1 MGFSLSVELVGA
13 KRKTL
18 IGNLFQAPFAL
29 GEAIVALIAMGI
41 RDWKTFQIVVSAP
54 IFLLLLLYFILPE
67 SPRWLIATGRYKQ
80 AKKTLENAAA
90 KNKVCRQS
98 DMRKFSY
105 STVRQSSLKIT
116 FSKTNF
122 NYWFF

>member
-41 RDWKTFQIVVSAP
+41 RDWTTFQIVVSAP

-80 AKKTLENAAA
+80 AKKILENAAA
-90 KNKVCRQS
+90 KNKVCLEEKS
-98 DMRKFSY
+98 IKL
-105 STVRQSSLKIT
+105 SSNSMNFYNFFHLKICI
-116 FSKTNF
+116 
-122 NYWFF
+122 